1 MTTPEK
7 CWYTYCIS
15 HCGTVVA
22 DRCAHS
28 SYHGDAFS
36 IPVSVTYTGG
46 CFYTTLYPNPR
57 T

>member
-15 HCGTVVA
+15 HCGTVVT